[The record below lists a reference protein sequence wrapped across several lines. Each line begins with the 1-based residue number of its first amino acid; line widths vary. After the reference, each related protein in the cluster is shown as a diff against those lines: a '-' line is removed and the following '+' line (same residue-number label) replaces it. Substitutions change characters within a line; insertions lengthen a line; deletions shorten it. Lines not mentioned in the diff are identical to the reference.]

1 MDLKVISGDDPATVD
16 ALFSLANIPGSRKLI
31 TGAELDALE
40 GEEKEKAVLESNIFG
55 RMRPDDK
62 EQVVEILKKN
72 GRYVAM
78 IGDGVNDVRSLK
90 AAQVG
95 VALESGS
102 NAARGVADM
111 ILVKDAFSALPK
123 ALIEGRKTI
132 SGMRDILKLYLTRN
146 FALAVMFITIYL
158 VLGNIPLV
166 PIQNTFYAFISVSA
180 IAFFMTLFAKP
191 DNNKSLI
198 LPDVLR
204 FAIPSAVYI
213 ALFGLAMY
221 ALTWVAIS
229 SGSLNP
235 DFEWMASV
243 AGFDDVEELLDHLSW
258 SGSEVEEICA
268 RSSLVL
274 FATLAG
280 MGQILLV
287 CPRYKFLSLDG
298 RVNKSLVPLFVIG
311 LLSLT
316 LFAGYYWFPGLMVWL
331 VNLVIFP
338 LEYYAVLAVMLIIW
352 FFSERFILK
361 RGFFSK
367 ISDFFERRYERKL
380 HEEYT
385 KNYDEDDYRT
395 KKI

>member
-1 MDLKVISGDDPATVD
+1 MV
-16 ALFSLANIPGSRKLI
+16 
-31 TGAELDALE
+31 
-40 GEEKEKAVLESNIFG
+40 
-55 RMRPDDK
+55 
-62 EQVVEILKKN
+62 
-72 GRYVAM
+72 
-78 IGDGVNDVRSLK
+78 
-90 AAQVG
+90 
-95 VALESGS
+95 
-102 NAARGVADM
+102 
-111 ILVKDAFSALPK
+111 LVKDAFSALPK

-146 FALAVMFITIYL
+146 FALAVMFITVYL
-158 VLGNIPLV
+158 LLGNIPLV

-191 DNNKSLI
+191 DSNKSLI

-213 ALFGLAMY
+213 ALFGLVMY

-243 AGFDDVEELLDHLSW
+243 AGFDSVEDLLDHLSW
-258 SGSEVEEICA
+258 SESGIEEICA

-298 RVNKSLVPLFVIG
+298 RVNKSLVPVFVIG

-338 LEYYAVLAVMLIIW
+338 LEYYAMLAVMLIIW

-385 KNYDEDDYRT
+385 RNYDEDDYKT
-395 KKI
+395 KRI